1 MIEYYARFESYIIRQ
16 GKNTIFLPSILY
28 THIENCNCN
37 QHFVECVF
45 HNRIF
50 FILKKSKI

>member
-1 MIEYYARFESYIIRQ
+1 MIEYYARFKSYLIRQ

-28 THIENCNCN
+28 TPSIENCNCN
-37 QHFVECVF
+37 QHFLECVF

-50 FILKKSKI
+50 FHS